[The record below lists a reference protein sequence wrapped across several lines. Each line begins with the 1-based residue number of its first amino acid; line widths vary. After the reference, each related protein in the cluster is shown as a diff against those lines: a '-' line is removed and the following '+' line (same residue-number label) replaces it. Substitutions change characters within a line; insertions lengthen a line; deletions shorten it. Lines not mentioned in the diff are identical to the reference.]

1 MKETLMHVH
10 NRVTSVKYER
20 AVSYMSTY
28 YKGGGF
34 HTRAGMSLTK
44 AVDDEC
50 DWRPSGG
57 ITCNLGEPERI
68 FDLFIRLP
76 VMIHVIVDAR
86 TDM

>member
-1 MKETLMHVH
+1 
-10 NRVTSVKYER
+10 
-20 AVSYMSTY
+20 
-28 YKGGGF
+28 
-34 HTRAGMSLTK
+34 MSLTK